1 MNNTAA
7 GPGHA
12 PRPVRHKDLPATLYG
27 IRHHGPGSARSVRAA
42 LAEQCPDI
50 VLIEGPP
57 EADGLVALAADEEMR
72 PPVALLGYVPG
83 EPQQAAFWPF
93 AVFSPEWQA
102 IGYALRAGVPVR
114 FCDLPAAHQLAMT
127 GRDVPSARTDPVA
140 ELATAAGYDDPE
152 RWWEDVVEH
161 VPGSAV
167 FDALAE
173 AIGILRA
180 DAAEP
185 DPRDA
190 IREAHMR
197 KVLRRTVR
205 DGFERIAVVCGAWH
219 VPALR
224 DLPPAVADDR
234 LLRGLPKA
242 KASLTWVPWTY
253 GRLSYASG
261 YGAGIRSPGWYDHL
275 FCSPGQPVERWLA
288 KAAAVLRDEG
298 IPASP
303 AHVIESVRLAE
314 ALAALRGRPLAG
326 LEEVTEAAHSVLCEG
341 SDLLTAL
348 IQRRLVVGERLG
360 TVPPATPMVPL
371 QRDLQDQQRHLR
383 LRPEAEP
390 RDYDLDLRKPND
402 LARSRLL
409 YRLALLQVAW
419 GTPQQSRTANIGT
432 FRESWQLTWR
442 PELDLALIEAS
453 MWGSTVAAAAAQ
465 RARSIAADAT
475 ALNELTA
482 LAERCPLADL
492 GDALPAVLAAVR
504 DRAALEGDVTHLMAA
519 LPAVV
524 RAARYGDVRGTDPTR
539 LGEVA
544 IEMITRIC
552 AGLPVAV
559 ASLDETA
566 EQAMRERI
574 DAVNSATGLLVD
586 GTSRDRWLDTLAALA
601 RGDDP
606 PRPPRA
612 GMAPRCPPL
621 ISGRLTRLLL
631 DAGRITTGGG
641 CPDVPRTVRRGPR
654 PGRRG
659 LGRGVPGRQRPAAR
673 PRRQAPRPGGRLA
686 GRAERGRLH
695 RRAARAAADVRR
707 VRATGTAGDRAA
719 GRAARRQRPP
729 SCRRRV
735 GHRRPRL
742 RAGVACDRGRGFDSR
757 AHPASGIVTA
767 GHDERMRRWRLMLG
781 EKAGMPVPLGGGDV
795 RIDAALIF
803 ILISDLF
810 EGGDRDEML
819 RRIADVTAA
828 GTQVIALLALSD
840 DGAPGYDHENAAAL
854 AGLGVTAFACTP
866 DAFGDLMAA
875 AIERRHRARGR
886 GEHRRVPE
894 AGAQDERVRPG

>member
-1 MNNTAA
+1 MNSTGA

-42 LAEQCPDI
+42 LAGQRPDV

-57 EADGLVALAADEEMR
+57 EADGLAALVADEEMR

-102 IGYALRAGVPVR
+102 IGYALDAGIPVR
-114 FCDLPAAHQLAMT
+114 FCDLPAAHQLAMAD
-127 GRDVPSARTDPVA
+127 RDVPSARTDPVA

-161 VPGSAV
+161 VPGPAV

-180 DAAEP
+180 DAEEA
-185 DPRDA
+185 DSRHA

-205 DGFERIAVVCGAWH
+205 EGFERIAVVCGAWH

-224 DLPPAVADDR
+224 DLPPAAADDR
-234 LLRGLPKA
+234 LLRGLPKV

-326 LEEVTEAAHSVLCEG
+326 LEEVTEAARSVLCEG

-383 LRPEAEP
+383 LRPEAAP
-390 RDYDLDLRKPND
+390 RDYDLDLRKPTD

-419 GTPQQSRTANIGT
+419 GTPQESRTRNIGT

-475 ALNELTA
+475 ALDELTA
-482 LAERCPLADL
+482 LAERCLLADL
-492 GDALPAVLAAVR
+492 GDALPTVLAAVR

-519 LPAVV
+519 LPALV
-524 RAARYGDVRGTDPTR
+524 RAARYGDVRGTDPAR

-544 IEMITRIC
+544 IEMLTRIC
-552 AGLPVAV
+552 AGLPAAV

-566 EQAMRERI
+566 AHAMRERI
-574 DAVNSATGLLVD
+574 DAVNSATGLLAA
-586 GTSRDRWLDTLAALA
+586 GASRDRWLDTLAVLARGDAPPRPPRAGMA

-606 PRPPRA
+606 PRPPGV

-631 DAGRITTGGG
+631 DAGRITTDEAGVRMSRALSAAAPAPAAAGWAEGFLADSGLLLVHDDKLLTLADAWLAGLSVDAFAAVLPALRRTFGGFA
-641 CPDVPRTVRRGPR
+641 PPERRAIGQQAAR
-654 PGRRG
+654 LDGSGRRPAVAASATDD
-659 LGRGVPGRQRPAAR
+659 LDSERAALAARGVASILG
-673 PRRQAPRPGGRLA
+673 LT
-686 GRAERGRLH
+686 
-695 RRAARAAADVRR
+695 RRAA
-707 VRATGTAGDRAA
+707 
-719 GRAARRQRPP
+719 
-729 SCRRRV
+729 S
-735 GHRRPRL
+735 
-742 RAGVACDRGRGFDSR
+742 
-757 AHPASGIVTA
+757 
-767 GHDERMRRWRLMLG
+767 
-781 EKAGMPVPLGGGDV
+781 
-795 RIDAALIF
+795 
-803 ILISDLF
+803 
-810 EGGDRDEML
+810 
-819 RRIADVTAA
+819 
-828 GTQVIALLALSD
+828 
-840 DGAPGYDHENAAAL
+840 
-854 AGLGVTAFACTP
+854 
-866 DAFGDLMAA
+866 
-875 AIERRHRARGR
+875 
-886 GEHRRVPE
+886 
-894 AGAQDERVRPG
+894 

>member
-1 MNNTAA
+1 M
-7 GPGHA
+7 
-12 PRPVRHKDLPATLYG
+12 
-27 IRHHGPGSARSVRAA
+27 RAA
-42 LAEQCPDI
+42 LAEQRPDV

-57 EADGLVALAADEEMR
+57 EADGLVALAADEQMR

-83 EPQQAAFWPF
+83 APKQAAFWPF

-102 IGYALRAGVPVR
+102 IRYALGAGIPVR
-114 FCDLPAAHQLAMT
+114 FCDLPAAHQLAM
-127 GRDVPSARTDPVA
+127 RRAEEDEPRARTDPVG

-161 VPGSAV
+161 VPGPSV

-185 DPRDA
+185 DARDA
-190 IREAHMR
+190 IREAYMR

-224 DLPPAVADDR
+224 DLPPAAADDR
-234 LLRGLPKA
+234 LLRGLPKV
-242 KASLTWVPWTY
+242 KAILTWVPWTY
-253 GRLSYASG
+253 GRLSYTSG

-275 FCSPGQPVERWLA
+275 FCSPGQPIERWLA
-288 KAAAVLRDEG
+288 KAAAALRDEG
-298 IPASP
+298 IPASS

-326 LEEVTEAAHSVLCEG
+326 LEEVTEAARSVLCEG
-341 SDLLTAL
+341 RDLLTEL

-390 RDYDLDLRKPND
+390 RDYDLDLRNPND

-409 YRLALLQVAW
+409 YRLALLEVAW
-419 GTPQQSRTANIGT
+419 GTPRQGRVRNIGT

-453 MWGSTVAAAAAQ
+453 MWGSTVEAAAAQ
-465 RARSIAADAT
+465 RARSIAAGAT
-475 ALNELTA
+475 ALDELTA
-482 LAERCPLADL
+482 LTERCLLADL

-519 LPAVV
+519 LPALV
-524 RAARYGDVRGTDPTR
+524 RAARYGDVRGTDPAR

-544 IEMITRIC
+544 IEMIIRIC
-552 AGLPVAV
+552 AGLPAAV

-566 EQAMRERI
+566 ERVMRERI
-574 DAVNSATGLLVD
+574 DAVNSATGLLAD
-586 GTSRDRWLDTLAALA
+586 GASRDRWLDTLAVLA

-606 PRPPRA
+606 PRPPRG

-631 DAGRITTGGG
+631 DAGRLA
-641 CPDVPRTVRRGPR
+641 PDVAASRMS
-654 PGRRG
+654 
-659 LGRGVPGRQRPAAR
+659 LALSAAAPAAD
-673 PRRQAPRPGGRLA
+673 AAGWAEGFLA
-686 GRAERGRLH
+686 G
-695 RRAARAAADVRR
+695 
-707 VRATGTAGDRAA
+707 
-719 GRAARRQRPP
+719 
-729 SCRRRV
+729 
-735 GHRRPRL
+735 
-742 RAGVACDRGRGFDSR
+742 
-757 AHPASGIVTA
+757 SGLLLV
-767 GHDERMRRWRLMLG
+767 HDA
-781 EKAGMPVPLGGGDV
+781 K
-795 RIDAALIF
+795 
-803 ILISDLF
+803 
-810 EGGDRDEML
+810 
-819 RRIADVTAA
+819 
-828 GTQVIALLALSD
+828 LLALA
-840 DGAPGYDHENAAAL
+840 DGWL
-854 AGLGVTAFACTP
+854 AGLSPDTFTAVLPALRRTFGEFAP
-866 DAFGDLMAA
+866 P
-875 AIERRHRARGR
+875 ERRAIGQQAAQFDGSGRRPGVRASAADGLDEERAGLA
-886 GEHRRVPE
+886 
-894 AGAQDERVRPG
+894 AGAVALILGWPRAMAS